1 MEDKQKGGIAWARAH
16 KKQLLLAGV
25 SVTTIIGIVVGLKNK
40 DTIMDLWVSLEKSIQ
55 KAPEKLPVALNIAQA
70 GPLAPKE
77 AIPVRAHTSPKKAFH
92 VRQHIRRLSGGKHHS
107 AKKAAEAAALG
118 ISLLPNQTL
127 VDTYTKCAA

>member
-40 DTIMDLWVSLEKSIQ
+40 DTIMDLWVSL
-55 KAPEKLPVALNIAQA
+55 EKLPVALNIAQA